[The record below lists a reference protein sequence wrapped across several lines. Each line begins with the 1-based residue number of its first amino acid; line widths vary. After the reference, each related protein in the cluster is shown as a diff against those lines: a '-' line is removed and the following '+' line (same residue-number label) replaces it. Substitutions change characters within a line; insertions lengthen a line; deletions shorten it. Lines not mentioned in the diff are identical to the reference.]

1 MAQTNGTDP
10 QVVCVGY
17 IGAYQVDYTENS
29 GAGTIG
35 STYSWSVITAG
46 FSGFISLNQ
55 GPGLSENRVII
66 DWGAT
71 PPGVYQNM
79 IFADFSA
86 GLTSFPCKSL
96 FPTDQGH
103 FLNWHRIY
111 YSVLSMNKSKAM
123 NMKQP

>member
-66 DWGAT
+66 DWGQRLQGFIKFKLSKQM
-71 PPGVYQNM
+71 PGVMDNPLY
-79 IFADFSA
+79 
-86 GLTSFPCKSL
+86 
-96 FPTDQGH
+96 
-103 FLNWHRIY
+103 
-111 YSVLSMNKSKAM
+111 
-123 NMKQP
+123 

>member
-1 MAQTNGTDP
+1 MNRQLYILPLLLLAWFASGRVMAQTNGTDP

-71 PPGVYQNM
+71 PPGVYQVQIVETN
-79 IFADFSA
+79 A
-86 GLTSFPCKSL
+86 GCDRSCL
-96 FPTDQGH
+96 
-103 FLNWHRIY
+103 
-111 YSVLSMNKSKAM
+111 
-123 NMKQP
+123 